1 VHPESLP
8 LANLVLLE
16 LLEPMDKL
24 VLLEL
29 KEKQVPKEK
38 MVWMHSRDLPAK
50 KDLLANLDFEDLLA
64 KKEPL
69 ANLVCPDTTESQET
83 RHPLA
88 WRDNKDPL
96 ALMVNKDVWVSKDPL
111 VKPARK
117 AGKEKRDLKDHKE
130 EMERMESLE
139 NEEKKDVLAR
149 PASVILK
156 LDSELCQLRIVQHWT
171 MCSAHLLSRTRTN
184 QCLVPTQIMVA
195 LLRESAA
202 TTLTF
207 PVVLNKK
214 MTTSINGL
222 LA

>member
-1 VHPESLP
+1 

-139 NEEKKDVLAR
+139 NEEKKGRAGKACFCDSKTGFRTLPVEDCATLDDVLCPLAFKNKDK
-149 PASVILK
+149 PMPCAHSDYGCTASG
-156 LDSELCQLRIVQHWT
+156 E
-171 MCSAHLLSRTRTN
+171 CSDYSDFSSCPEQKN
-184 QCLVPTQIMVA
+184 DY
-195 LLRESAA
+195 
-202 TTLTF
+202 
-207 PVVLNKK
+207 KY
-214 MTTSINGL
+214 
-222 LA
+222 